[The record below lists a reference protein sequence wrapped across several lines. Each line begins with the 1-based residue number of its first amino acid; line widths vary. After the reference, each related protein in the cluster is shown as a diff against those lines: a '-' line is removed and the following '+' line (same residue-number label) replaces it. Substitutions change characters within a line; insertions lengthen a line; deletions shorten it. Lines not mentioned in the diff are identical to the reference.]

1 MKLLNPYLDLFRIL
15 ESESEALQL
24 SARKKLIWAY
34 SWAIPN
40 DEAIAAL
47 KEFSPL
53 LELGAGTGYWA
64 WLLRQSGADILA
76 CDRNSVA
83 PPHWT
88 AVEPGD
94 EKVVSRHSHRSLFLC
109 WPSYQEPLAFEAL
122 QAYSGQRVAYVGE
135 LNGRTADD
143 AFHRLLSEEYKLQR
157 EVIIPVWPGYRDR
170 LYFFQKKS

>member
-1 MKLLNPYLDLFRIL
+1 VKLLNPYLDLYRVL
-15 ESESEALQL
+15 ESEPMELQL

-64 WLLRQSGADILA
+64 WLLRQSGADVLA
-76 CDRNSVA
+76 YDRNPAA

-88 AVEPGD
+88 AVEEGD
-94 EKVVSRHSHRSLFLC
+94 ESGVREYGYRTLFLC
-109 WPSYQEPLAFEAL
+109 WPSYQEPMAYEAL
-122 QAYSGQRVAYVGE
+122 RAYSGSRVAYVGE
-135 LNGRTADD
+135 LNGRTADA
-143 AFHRLLSEEYKLQR
+143 AFHRLLSEKFELRR
-157 EVIIPVWPGYRDR
+157 EVEIPVWPGYRDR
-170 LYFFQKKS
+170 LYLFEEE